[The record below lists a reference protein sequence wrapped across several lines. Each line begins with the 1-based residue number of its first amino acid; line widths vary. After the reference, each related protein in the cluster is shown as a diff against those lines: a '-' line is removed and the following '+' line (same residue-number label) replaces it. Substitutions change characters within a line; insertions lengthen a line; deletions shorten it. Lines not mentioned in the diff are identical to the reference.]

1 MNYELNSALLPDGST
16 YEFWETEPV
25 WERELF
31 VDGSSPAASDEN
43 DGSEAHP
50 FRTINRAAQEATPG
64 TRVRIHAGL
73 YRECVK
79 PAMGGTDP
87 EHMISYEAFGDGDVV
102 ISASEE
108 VKDFIP
114 SEGWMLNRGRGA
126 VQPEGVCVW
135 EYDLDPDLFRGYNPF
150 CAVNILHDR
159 CSLSMTRRT

>member
-1 MNYELNSALLPDGST
+1 MKKDYSALLPDGSS
-16 YEFWETEPV
+16 YGFWETEPV
-25 WERELF
+25 WEREFF
-31 VDGSSPAASDEN
+31 VNGSDPAASDDN

-50 FRTINRAAQEATPG
+50 FRTIGRAAAEATPG

-79 PAMGGTDP
+79 PVMGGTDP

-114 SEGWMLNRGRGA
+114 PA
-126 VQPEGVCVW
+126 
-135 EYDLDPDLFRGYNPF
+135 
-150 CAVNILHDR
+150 
-159 CSLSMTRRT
+159 